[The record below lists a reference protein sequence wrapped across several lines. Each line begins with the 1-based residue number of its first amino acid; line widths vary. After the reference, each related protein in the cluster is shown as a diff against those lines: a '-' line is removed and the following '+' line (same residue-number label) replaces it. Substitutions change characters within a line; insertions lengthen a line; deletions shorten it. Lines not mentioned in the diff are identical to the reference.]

1 MICSVV
7 RVVHASRAKE
17 PPMFCPRCGSR
28 QLDHATYCS
37 ECGAR
42 LSGGSDSHMA
52 SGPLPRN
59 AASAPP
65 SPFEKVL
72 LGISGIV
79 GGYLAINLLCV
90 ILGRIERVVEGM
102 APYGVSAVVTASII
116 LYVLALSMFLFLSLL
131 SCCALALL
139 VTERQ
144 SQRWWKGLRRSLTAA
159 TAISAFV
166 LLLSWFFF
174 DSPSLSNS
182 FDGTMYLVFGLLGGW
197 TEEQLLLLLVAGF
210 SAVASIVSHAGSTGR
225 SATFS

>member
-1 MICSVV
+1 MICSAV

-28 QLDHATYCS
+28 QLDHAAYCS

-42 LSGGSDSHMA
+42 LSGDPDSHMA

-59 AASAPP
+59 DAASVSP

-79 GGYLAINLLCV
+79 GGYLAINLLSV

-116 LYVLALSMFLFLSLL
+116 LYVLALSMFLFLSIL
-131 SCCALALL
+131 SCCALLLL

-144 SQRWWKGLRRSLTAA
+144 PQRWWKGLRRSLTAA

-182 FDGTMYLVFGLLGGW
+182 FDGTMYFVFGLLGSW
-197 TEEQLLLLLVAGF
+197 TEEQLLLLLVF
-210 SAVASIVSHAGSTGR
+210 FTLL
-225 SATFS
+225 FLK

>member
-174 DSPSLSNS
+174 DGPSLSNS
-182 FDGTMYLVFGLLGGW
+182 FDGTMYFVFGLLGGW

-210 SAVASIVSHAGSTGR
+210 SAAASIVSHAGSTGR

>member
-1 MICSVV
+1 
-7 RVVHASRAKE
+7 
-17 PPMFCPRCGSR
+17 MFCPRCGSR

-79 GGYLAINLLCV
+79 GGYLAINLLSV

-102 APYGVSAVVTASII
+102 SPYGVSAVVTASII
-116 LYVLALSMFLFLSLL
+116 LYVLVMSMFLFLSLL

-139 VTERQ
+139 VTEQ
-144 SQRWWKGLRRSLTAA
+144 QPQRWWKGLRRNLTAA
-159 TAISAFV
+159 TAIFAFV

-182 FDGTMYLVFGLLGGW
+182 FDGAMCFVFGLLGAW

-210 SAVASIVSHAGSTGR
+210 SAAASIVSHAGSTGR
-225 SATFS
+225 SAMLS

>member
-79 GGYLAINLLCV
+79 GEYLAINLLCV

-144 SQRWWKGLRRSLTAA
+144 SQRWWKGLRRNLTAA
-159 TAISAFV
+159 TAIAAFV

-182 FDGTMYLVFGLLGGW
+182 FDGTMYFVIGLLGAW